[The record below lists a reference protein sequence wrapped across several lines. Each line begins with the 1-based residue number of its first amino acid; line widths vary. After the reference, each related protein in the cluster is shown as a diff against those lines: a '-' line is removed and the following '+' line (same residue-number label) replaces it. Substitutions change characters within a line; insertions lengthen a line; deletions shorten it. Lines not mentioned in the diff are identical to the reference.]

1 MKFATHFCLSRFLRV
16 WFTLILAIS
25 LLTTPAFAADAPDEN
40 APDDAEITQEATP
53 QPIPAKPDP
62 STMPQPIPDRDEIS
76 DEDTS
81 IIDEE
86 INDDERPKDRLNIA
100 SWITDSNGDITKQ
113 LYANATYTV
122 HTRAEVI
129 GEVAAERA
137 IIWVYGMADPW
148 AVPNRNSQRY
158 ASIVVGAIG
167 DNVGYDSSEAQFRS
181 ATEDCLW
188 ADYVPNSARLAMAG
202 EGGAID
208 IDDTELFNYK
218 LGVLLGYD
226 AADGNLPVGREYAC
240 EITFQIETSPF
251 RKNLPTDA
259 SANETNDPASTED
272 ADQADAPLLPEDP
285 AEVDESSADNANNSN
300 PAIRIVGDITR
311 NVIGNLI
318 GFCIGISVCILFVSW
333 RTKRR
338 EKRDRKPK

>member
-1 MKFATHFCLSRFLRV
+1 MKFATHFCLSRFLRA
-16 WFTLILAIS
+16 WFALILAIS
-25 LLTTPAFAADAPDEN
+25 LLTIPAFAADAPDKN
-40 APDDAEITQEATP
+40 APDGVETTQETTS
-53 QPIPAKPDP
+53 QPIPAPAKPDP
-62 STMPQPIPDRDEIS
+62 STMPQPMPDRDEVS
-76 DEDTS
+76 NEDAST
-81 IIDEE
+81 IHEE

-137 IIWVYGMADPW
+137 IIWVYNAAGPW

-188 ADYVPNSARLAMAG
+188 ANYVSNSARLAMAG
-202 EGGAID
+202 EGGVID
-208 IDDTELFNYK
+208 VDDAELLNYE
-218 LGVLLGYD
+218 LAVLLGYD

-272 ADQADAPLLPEDP
+272 P

-300 PAIRIVGDITR
+300 PAIRIVGNITR
-311 NVIGNLI
+311 DVIGNLI
-318 GFCIGISVCILFVSW
+318 GFGIGITVCMLFVSW

-338 EKRDRKPK
+338 EKRDRNPK